1 MRQLLAAA
9 LAARAAAFHGGSP
22 SHQRREVAAD
32 APWWDDHATD
42 EPNTPWWEPDAE
54 KEHTTP
60 WDDHAYDEHKSYASG
75 PWAVVALAAL
85 GVLAA
90 VYVDADREP
99 LPPVRR
105 RRRRTRHV
113 RPAPSVSEP
122 SSALRA
128 LFAPQPAK
136 IYGNDSENEDAPPR
150 LVTEMRPFH
159 VFGGAHLRIVRFDPH
174 TAEMRGPSYKPL
186 TDRFRSVSDCL
197 LIDENTTL
205 PEGTHVFAHAPGC
218 GADLRVAPPLGS
230 GLPFGRGEC
239 WHHLVAL
246 PLPRTR
252 DQGGAVQLDRRALAV
267 GAAGGQLDIDANGR
281 LKRWCCYT
289 YASYV
294 DAEAVARV
302 ARHVPLPFERLWL
315 VAVQSSEGEWPLWMP
330 SLERRPS
337 LEKSGRLEKCGS
349 RAFTIKATA
358 HDDRRAYEAA
368 KRVALRAREAR
379 REARIALADHG
390 PEHPLTIEALHL
402 REAAKRELVE
412 TGALSTYA
420 RAAHERRARR
430 ALGLIDERWPRLLC
444 RLRLLELAQRCP
456 DSPLGRVPPEIVGHV
471 ASFLKLRPRDLA
483 VARRRC
489 DPGPP

>member
-1 MRQLLAAA
+1 MMRPLLAAA
-9 LAARAAAFHGGSP
+9 LAARAAALMRAAPKPQSV
-22 SHQRREVAAD
+22 VAAD
-32 APWWDDHATD
+32 APWW
-42 EPNTPWWEPDAE
+42 EPGAE

-60 WDDHAYDEHKSYASG
+60 WADHEYDEHESYASG

-90 VYVDADREP
+90 VYVDADHEP

-113 RPAPSVSEP
+113 RPAPSMSEP

-128 LFAPQPAK
+128 LFAPQPQK

-186 TDRFRSVSDCL
+186 TDRFRSVGDCL

-294 DAEAVARV
+294 DAEAVAKV

-368 KRVALRAREAR
+368 KRIALRAREAR

-444 RLRLLELAQRCP
+444 RLRLLELAQKCP
-456 DSPLGRVPPEIVGHV
+456 TSPLGRVPPEIVGHV

-489 DPGPP
+489 DPGPL